1 MLGKFQIKGNFNKS
15 HLIIHEI
22 LIFKT
27 LWVFIKNDKP
37 SDQIVNSKLFE
48 SKIKI
53 TGNTSNIDN
62 KKMPKY

>member
-1 MLGKFQIKGNFNKS
+1 MLT
-15 HLIIHEI
+15 
-22 LIFKT
+22 FKT
-27 LWVFIKNDKP
+27 LWVFIKNEKP

-62 KKMPKY
+62 KKMSKC